1 MHSFK
6 TTYVVKVHHF
16 EKIHYCSHRINRN
29 KCFNHLRKDFRFWV
43 SWYLV
48 FLFWALSAI
57 VVMLRKREQK
67 AVRGTIFF
75 LKKKGPFFTFSLM
88 ILRIL
93 RQLWDISYFP
103 GKTLRKPVRKETFW
117 RKVRQS
123 SELNYWFSK
132 TKYQATFLLTHI
144 GCDWKLKSFLMFES
158 NFSERKRKEF

>member
-75 LKKKGPFFTFSLM
+75 FLKKKGPFFTFSLM

-103 GKTLRKPVRKETFW
+103 GITLCKPVRKGLFEDVNLLSWTIGARYAVLNQKSQKKF
-117 RKVRQS
+117 KAITSALYNLSLCCLLS
-123 SELNYWFSK
+123 S
-132 TKYQATFLLTHI
+132 
-144 GCDWKLKSFLMFES
+144 SFFG
-158 NFSERKRKEF
+158 R